1 MSSRARIEI
10 TADDRGATKT
20 VSGLKGMF
28 NDLKAG
34 AKNSI
39 LSGIGLGAGISA
51 FGLMQSAVSG
61 VFDAFKLGA
70 SELIEA
76 EKQMAQTQARLR
88 STGGAANVTADQVR
102 TLAERVQD
110 LSGMDA
116 EAVQEGQNLLLTFT
130 NVRNEVGRGNDI
142 FSRSTGIMA
151 DMSVALGSDLPS
163 AAVMLGKAL
172 NDPIAGVT
180 ALRKAG
186 VQLTEAQRDQIK
198 AFVESGDILSAQK
211 LILAEL
217 ETQVGGS
224 AEALGNTTQGKLD
237 KAARAWEDF
246 TAGVVSNVVTQ
257 VDAVGRAG
265 EEVAGFVF
273 DQKLNFG
280 ELGDFMHQTADRIG
294 ISFQD
299 LKDRVQERMRETGES
314 FTEAVDG
321 IVDDADR
328 MVDNSERAAHDGM
341 GRVADAIRRGGPV
354 VATEAGK
361 VAGMLPSQIAAK
373 VDAVRRAGGDQVV
386 AFAAGVLEKQNDPL
400 LAIEALQKA
409 QETALTRGE
418 EIARLKGQLTGT
430 QLAAGLNDQRVEVRL
445 AAQAARAVIVERL
458 NQLGV
463 DGYGAGES
471 LMNNVGNGIR
481 AAKESAKDAARD
493 AGREIRDVFPFS
505 EPKDPQSPFRG
516 ITRWNPLK
524 TVIDN
529 MAASGADAAAAA
541 RRAFSRVAVP
551 DLSGLAGL
559 GQPSGV
565 PILAGAGAAG
575 GTPVVI
581 QLQLDGRTVAEVV
594 DRHLYYMQPAGAS
607 VLPRGS

>member
-51 FGLMQSAVSG
+51 FSLMQSAVSG

-186 VQLTEAQRDQIK
+186 VQLTQAQRDQIK

-211 LILAEL
+211 VILAEL

-257 VDAVGRAG
+257 VDAVGQAG

-294 ISFQD
+294 ISFQE

-354 VATEAGK
+354 VAAEAGK

-471 LMNNVGNGIR
+471 LMNNVANGIR
-481 AAKESAKDAARD
+481 AAKESAKDAARA

-541 RRAFSRVAVP
+541 RKAFSRVAVP

-559 GQPSGV
+559 GQPSGG

-575 GTPVVI
+575 GAPVVI